1 MIKNKFWKSII
12 EDERFKL
19 KEGYPD
25 FNLGTISVIC
35 LCIILLIIITF
46 TKFNLPVLNLFSPY
60 DTYRGENAT
69 FLSNFS
75 YIAQVPAVF
84 FIAALLGPVAGML
97 TIFLYI
103 LAGLIGLPV
112 FSSGGGILYFFK
124 PGFGYLLGFFPAVF
138 FVSNIMKNKKIKYRL
153 LKATLAGLICV
164 HFVGVTY
171 LNILMFFQGEQLF
184 LILSWFWLL
193 TGMQFLYD
201 FIFGIIAIILG
212 RIMRKVLSI
221 VTDWN

>member
-1 MIKNKFWKSII
+1 MVKNKFWKSII

-35 LCIILLIIITF
+35 LCIILLIIATF
-46 TKFNLPVLNLFSPY
+46 TRFNLPVINLFSPY
-60 DTYRGENAT
+60 DSYRGEIAT

-75 YIAQVPAVF
+75 YIAQVPTVF
-84 FIAALLGPVAGML
+84 FIASLLGPIAGML

-103 LAGLIGLPV
+103 LAGIIGIPV
-112 FSSGGGILYFFK
+112 FSSGGGVSYFLK

-138 FVSNIMKNKKIKYRL
+138 FVSNILKKKDMKYKYIK
-153 LKATLAGLICV
+153 ASIAGIICV
-164 HFVGVTY
+164 HLIGIIY
-171 LNILMFFQGEQLF
+171 LTILMFFQGEQLF

-201 FIFGIIAIILG
+201 LIFGICAIFFG
-212 RIMRKVLSI
+212 RVMRKVLSI